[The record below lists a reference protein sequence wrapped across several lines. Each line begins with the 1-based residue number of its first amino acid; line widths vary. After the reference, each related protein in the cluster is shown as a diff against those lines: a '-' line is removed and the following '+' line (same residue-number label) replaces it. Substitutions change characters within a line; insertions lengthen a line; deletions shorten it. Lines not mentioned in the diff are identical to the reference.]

1 MISPVQLQMFPLF
14 LLTPLSCFV
23 IVMRFSRKR
32 NKLPHFTNSLP
43 KGFSSG
49 QAYFWFAWLFILA
62 SGSPEPSPLL
72 VTTECITIVQV
83 RDPEAVV
90 GTSTSMK
97 LLCCKFHQPLESQ
110 RADRKCGRTR
120 RSEKEFLTSNLEPT
134 LAEWSSGWN
143 HPWGDGSPQT
153 QPYLKIWT
161 PWVSFSD
168 KEVVFIGWSV

>member
-1 MISPVQLQMFPLF
+1 MFPLF
-14 LLTPLSCFV
+14 LLTRVSCFV

-43 KGFSSG
+43 RGFSSG

-62 SGSPEPSPLL
+62 SGSQNLVLHLL
-72 VTTECITIVQV
+72 PQSVIIIVQV

-120 RSEKEFLTSNLEPT
+120 RGREGVSHFKPGACPCWMKQWLEPPLRRRFT
-134 LAEWSSGWN
+134 TNTTISKNLN
-143 HPWGDGSPQT
+143 P
-153 QPYLKIWT
+153 
-161 PWVSFSD
+161 VS
-168 KEVVFIGWSV
+168 

>member
-1 MISPVQLQMFPLF
+1 MFPLF
-14 LLTPLSCFV
+14 LLTHVSCFV

-43 KGFSSG
+43 RGFSSG

-62 SGSPEPSPLL
+62 SGSQNLDLL
-72 VTTECITIVQV
+72 LQSVIIIIVQV
-83 RDPEAVV
+83 RDLEAVV

-120 RSEKEFLTSNLEPT
+120 RGREGVFTSNLEPA
-134 LAEWSSGWN
+134 LADWSSGWS
-143 HPWGDGSPQT
+143 HPWEDSSPQT

-161 PWVSFSD
+161 PWVSFSG